1 MEKALGKVCPRHFLS
16 AGAVDR
22 VPLCHCSVGG
32 HTGVD
37 LFCVPSLYVS
47 LEVPGGQKN
56 IIYSFSSSLNRQGGA
71 AEGSDPRGL
80 TCKFYSLMLSNK
92 PDLVNKGN

>member
-16 AGAVDR
+16 AGPVDHM
-22 VPLCHCSVGG
+22 PLCHCSVGR

-56 IIYSFSSSLNRQGGA
+56 IIYSFSSSLNHQGGH
-71 AEGSDPRGL
+71 SRRFRPL
-80 TCKFYSLMLSNK
+80 W
-92 PDLVNKGN
+92 PDLHILQPDVEPQT